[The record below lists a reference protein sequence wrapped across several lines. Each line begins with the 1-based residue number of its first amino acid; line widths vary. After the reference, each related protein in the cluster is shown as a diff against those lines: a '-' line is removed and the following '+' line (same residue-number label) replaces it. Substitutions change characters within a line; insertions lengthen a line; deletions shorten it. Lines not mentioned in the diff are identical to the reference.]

1 MRPLIFL
8 LVASLGFAFAGC
20 ESGGALPDRM
30 RDRFNAPQPKTQTIE
45 GDQKVVFE
53 AAQSALRRLDF
64 QISRSGLAQGIV
76 NGHSRL
82 QAAASFGK
90 ARQYT
95 LEIRLHSYEPGKT
108 AVSAVLREQE
118 ESSSFAGATDL
129 PIREHGLY
137 SSFFAALEQALKEPT
152 GSSPKPA
159 KAP

>member
-30 RDRFNAPQPKTQTIE
+30 RDRFNAPQPKTQTVE
-45 GDQKVVFE
+45 GDQKAVFE

-82 QAAASFGK
+82 QASDSFGK

-95 LEIRLHSYEPGKT
+95 LEIRVHSYEPGKT
-108 AVSAVLREQE
+108 DVSVVLREQE

-137 SSFFAALEQALKEPT
+137 SSFFAALEQALKDRA
-152 GSSPKPA
+152 GSSAEPA